1 MSLRQSLRL
10 GIDVEE
16 KVTWGMDLCTAV
28 NFMTICPHDLPAK
41 SKSTPEIGKGGY
53 SPANDIMTLFQE
65 PGGRIF

>member
-28 NFMTICPHDLPAK
+28 NFMTICPHDLPTKTK
-41 SKSTPEIGKGGY
+41 S
-53 SPANDIMTLFQE
+53 
-65 PGGRIF
+65 IFVEKKLIYAI